1 MVTTSLGSAT
11 TQMVE
16 ESRRGLEQMEQG
28 PSPSVRFAAVDGCFG
43 AEDGLGEGVG
53 VLLRHGQHVKGQTLG
68 GFDAHARQLGKL
80 LH

>member
-1 MVTTSLGSAT
+1 
-11 TQMVE
+11 MVE
-16 ESRRGLEQMEQG
+16 VSRLGLEQMEQG
-28 PSPSVRFAAVDGCFG
+28 PSPSDGAAVDGCFG